1 MSSITN
7 DPFFQFLMENK
18 PMVGSYA
25 YANALIE
32 RLLLDKNGTSIETD
46 DYTYFSETIEYCIRL
61 FETTANELQEAKQ
74 AKEAVITVLGFADT
88 LYALAIET
96 GFLEQDGW
104 LHNLMGRDDY
114 NPLLDYDHP
123 SQGVAA

>member
-1 MSSITN
+1 
-7 DPFFQFLMENK
+7 
-18 PMVGSYA
+18 MVGSYA